1 MVALHSDAQA
11 PAQFAFDKGQLG
23 GPAGLL
29 ALVVSACTLPRHAL
43 QEQVLAQARAQL
55 RLPQLQ
61 ALQTVIEKRATF
73 ACTPGVQRPPM
84 QIAPQLWACG
94 DYVRGPYPAT
104 LEGAVRSGR
113 EVAQALVPP
122 PV

>member
-1 MVALHSDAQA
+1 MPL
-11 PAQFAFDKGQLG
+11 
-23 GPAGLL
+23 
-29 ALVVSACTLPRHAL
+29 LVVSACTLPRHAL

-94 DYVRGPYPAT
+94 DYVCGPYPAT

-113 EVAQALVPP
+113 EVAQALWQALKS
-122 PV
+122 